1 LIIFDIKK
9 IKFDAKKNQ
18 IGLCMDFDVFLIWLK
33 IIKTLLFAME
43 KKSCFQ
49 I

>member
-1 LIIFDIKK
+1 MR
-9 IKFDAKKNQ
+9 KKNQ

-43 KKSCFQ
+43 KNLVFKFK